1 MKLFKSLTTELE
13 EEFRQWARD
22 NYEAYAEIKGIWHP
36 VAQAECVKINDQAD
50 LDIGWNEV
58 IYDKEGNAIL
68 FDDNGNDIVPTQEQE
83 EHEHD

>member
-1 MKLFKSLTTELE
+1 MKLHKSLTAELE

-22 NYEAYAEIKGIWHP
+22 NYEAFTEIKGVWHP
-36 VAQAECVKINDQAD
+36 VVQAECVKINDQAD
-50 LDIGWNEV
+50 IDCEI

-68 FDDNGNDIVPTQEQE
+68 FDDNGNDVVPTQEQE